1 MAPAVIDGGMMST
14 QLTLVVMPVVATHLN
29 DLKNVHDASILQ
41 RVSRVNLQV
50 GDIMKCSPH
59 FFIV

>member
-1 MAPAVIDGGMMST
+1 MASAVIDGGVMST
-14 QLTLVVMPVVATHLN
+14 QLTLMVMPVVATQLN
-29 DLKNVHDASILQ
+29 DLKNLHNASILQ

-50 GDIMKCSPH
+50 SDIMKCSPH

>member
-1 MAPAVIDGGMMST
+1 MMST
-14 QLTLVVMPVVATHLN
+14 QLTLMVMPVVATQLN
-29 DLKNVHDASILQ
+29 DLKNFHNASILQ

-50 GDIMKCSPH
+50 SDIMKCSPH